1 MDLLILAINTYTCTC
16 TRTTCTCML
25 IVLLHVH
32 VHVYYTNLMCGLII
46 PFIGDT
52 VSLTLGVS
60 DWHVLSLNLN

>member
-1 MDLLILAINTYTCTC
+1 MDLLILAINTYTC
-16 TRTTCTCML
+16 TCTCML